1 MFHKILSLYT
11 INILICIFIFVANEI
26 AQWTAI
32 CLCKF
37 KNSKGSL

>member
-11 INILICIFIFVANEI
+11 INILLIIIFVANEI

-32 CLCKF
+32 CLCQSE
-37 KNSKGSL
+37 NSKGSL

>member
-11 INILICIFIFVANEI
+11 IQILIIILIFVANEI

-32 CLCKF
+32 CLCQSE
-37 KNSKGSL
+37 NSKGSL